1 MGAVTSC
8 DHTEQYASYIIG
20 LAIAK
25 DDSFRVFPDGERFD
39 YQVHGPLYETQ
50 EMGIPENCPLAVLD
64 PLEPQKLQIE
74 PNWYCKGRL
83 SPYICF
89 KLKKSPESKAVLGG
103 EVGDSS
109 NFFAV
114 AALLQVA
121 TVCLVC
127 FLFLQIKRLKS
138 KKSEQTTDSV

>member
-8 DHTEQYASYIIG
+8 DHTEQYASYYIG
-20 LAIAK
+20 LTIAK
-25 DDSFRVFPDGERFD
+25 DDSVRVFPDGERFD

-64 PLEPQKLQIE
+64 PQEPQKLQIE
-74 PNWYCKGRL
+74 PSWYCEDIL

-89 KLKKSPESKAVLGG
+89 KPKKSPESKAVLGG
-103 EVGDSS
+103 EVGVSS